1 MNKIGPNIKPPGFGN
16 SSASINKKGESAT
29 NATKKTG
36 KWPNDP
42 TRPSHERPVNNSVF
56 KDWDKVLDLFLSN
69 TRYSQMHSGLI
80 NLGSNLAQFEENQLM
95 LGEHIVY
102 RRLNNNADNTCTE
115 TYSGNEDIDDIVRI
129 ALLMAKLEKTLGN
142 RNIRRDVIPETIK
155 TLGQLVELTQSE
167 AFIKFNLADSLG
179 IDIIDYTHAKL
190 AEQPPLEQYQKFYKE
205 LQTHTKKL
213 INSFEKKSGIKALS
227 ATEEKKPSK
236 LQRDLKTFIEN
247 TINTNKSDE
256 PVNDQVSKFN
266 LQANLE
272 AGIVGFIENLG
283 QSISNYENFQAPK
296 KKVEL
301 GEQRMSKQ
309 NIKEQILDNLNNFS
323 EFIISQLQ
331 ESEQF
336 LNKLNFCE
344 NKENHFNLAAGRMI
358 TGYSYRIL
366 LAINSLKGGSEKD
379 KYQDKL
385 GKIFDL
391 ASKNFDKDL
400 NKIIGNVCEKNSI
413 RKDFIPPFKFL
424 NIRNLVDGFKFTKE
438 KMGAIRLILQ
448 DKSPS
453 SEELNTL
460 PKSQDLEHHSS
471 ITEINQLK
479 TNYSNEIGIGA
490 VAEGRVSRALMQ
502 LLAEDKLKFVI
513 QAENFG
519 PLDTKLHADFLLVDN
534 ANRLIP
540 LQVKSS
546 VDSAKATAPKL
557 PNHLVISPSGLNI
570 FSEPKLSDYLLER
583 IGKIILPP
591 EFKLKAQKVEYI
603 FGKLNT
609 LQNENPHHVHTPNFI
624 HDLDEEQETKLV
636 NHFKTF
642 IESLIT
648 IK

>member
-1 MNKIGPNIKPPGFGN
+1 MNKIGPKIKSSGFGN
-16 SSASINKKGESAT
+16 SSKPIKKGEPSAT
-29 NATKKTG
+29 SATKKTG
-36 KWPNDP
+36 KWANDP
-42 TRPSHERPVNNSVF
+42 TRPSHAKPVNNSVF

-69 TRYSQMHSGLI
+69 TRYSQMILGLI

-102 RRLNNNADNTCTE
+102 SRLKNDSDNTCTE

-129 ALLMAKLEKTLGN
+129 ALLMAELEKTLGKS
-142 RNIRRDVIPETIK
+142 RIRKDVIPETIK
-155 TLGQLVELTQSE
+155 TLGQLVKLTQSE

-213 INSFEKKSGIKALS
+213 INSFEKKSGINALS
-227 ATEEKKPSK
+227 VTDEKKPSK
-236 LQRDLKTFIEN
+236 LERDLKTFIEN
-247 TINTNKSDE
+247 TVNTNKSDK
-256 PVNDQVSKFN
+256 PVNHHVSKFN

-272 AGIVGFIENLG
+272 TGIVGFIENLG

-296 KKVEL
+296 VEL
-301 GEQRMSKQ
+301 GEQSMSKQ
-309 NIKEQILDNLNNFS
+309 KIKQEISNNLKEFS
-323 EFIISQLQ
+323 RLINSKLE

-336 LNKLNFCE
+336 LNKLNFCD
-344 NKENHFNLAAGRMI
+344 NKENHFNLAAGTMI
-358 TGYSYRIL
+358 ARYACKFL
-366 LAINSLKGGSEKD
+366 LAINSLKDGSEKD
-379 KYQDKL
+379 KYQDEL

-424 NIRNLVDGFKFTKE
+424 NIRNLVDGFEFIKE
-438 KMGAIRLILQ
+438 KMAAIRLILQ

-460 PKSQDLEHHSS
+460 PKSQNLEYHSPIS
-471 ITEINQLK
+471 EKNKLN
-479 TNYSNEIGIGA
+479 TNYSNEVSVGA
-490 VAEGRVSRALMQ
+490 VAEGRIARALMQ
-502 LLAEDKLKFVI
+502 LLAEGKLKFVI

-546 VDSAKATAPKL
+546 AESAETTAPKL
-557 PNHLVISPSGLNI
+557 PHHLVISPSGLNI
-570 FSEPKLSDYLLER
+570 FSEPKLSDSLSER
-583 IGKIILPP
+583 IKRIILRQD
-591 EFKLKAQKVEYI
+591 FNLGAQKVEQI

-609 LQNENPHHVHTPNFI
+609 LQKENPHHVHTPNFI
-624 HDLDEEQETKLV
+624 HDLDEEQEAKLV

-642 IESLIT
+642 FNNR
-648 IK
+648 

>member
-16 SSASINKKGESAT
+16 SSVSINRKGKPSAR
-29 NATKKTG
+29 NATQKTG
-36 KWPNDP
+36 KWTNDP

-190 AEQPPLEQYQKFYKE
+190 AKQPPLEQYQKFYKE

-213 INSFEKKSGIKALS
+213 MNSFEKKSGTNALS
-227 ATEEKKPSK
+227 VMEEKKPSK

-296 KKVEL
+296 VEL
-301 GEQRMSKQ
+301 GEQRRSKQ

-323 EFIISQLQ
+323 EFIISKLQ

-366 LAINSLKGGSEKD
+366 LAINRLKEESGKD
-379 KYQDKL
+379 NLKHQL
-385 GKIFDL
+385 GEIAHL
-391 ASKNFDKDL
+391 ASTNFDKDL
-400 NKIIGNVCEKNSI
+400 NKIVGKFCDENSI
-413 RKDFIPPFKFL
+413 RKDFIPPFKFF
-424 NIRNLVDGFKFTKE
+424 NMRNLIDGFEFIKE
-438 KMGAIRLILQ
+438 KMAAIRLILQ

-453 SEELNTL
+453 PEELNTL
-460 PKSQDLEHHSS
+460 PKSQDLEHHSPIS
-471 ITEINQLK
+471 EKNKLN
-479 TNYSNEIGIGA
+479 TNYSNEVGVGA

-546 VDSAKATAPKL
+546 VDSAKATALKL
-557 PNHLVISPSGLNI
+557 PHHLVISPSGLNI

-583 IGKIILPP
+583 IGKIILRQD
-591 EFKLKAQKVEYI
+591 FNLGAQKVEYI

-609 LQNENPHHVHTPNFI
+609 LQKKNPHHVHTPNFI

-636 NHFKTF
+636 NYFRTF
-642 IESLIT
+642 V
-648 IK
+648 